1 MSSGAQAGWHAPT
14 INSKRLAHFERKLS
28 SLASC
33 HEYEMDGISGAV
45 GPARP
50 TPQTTLL
57 RTAPIGPRVLAAS
70 HNDTRNP
77 LVVESLRKGKA
88 PQKKVS
94 DEPFK
99 RRPHLTRGEEW
110 LRGERRREI
119 NSKNV
124 AHQRREPTKTQN
136 RRRVTGAH
144 PFATPAARMQ
154 YSQWVILEE
163 LKQLGLKWADHKQDL
178 NIQ

>member
-57 RTAPIGPRVLAAS
+57 RAAPIGPRVLAAS

-77 LVVESLRKGKA
+77 SRRRIIKKGQGPPEKGIGWTLQTT
-88 PQKKVS
+88 PS
-94 DEPFK
+94 PNEG
-99 RRPHLTRGEEW
+99 RRVAEGRATSGNKLE
-110 LRGERRREI
+110 ERRSSTTRANKDPKSEKGDWRSSFCNTSCTNAI
-119 NSKNV
+119 LAVGHLGGVK
-124 AHQRREPTKTQN
+124 
-136 RRRVTGAH
+136 
-144 PFATPAARMQ
+144 ATRIEMNG
-154 YSQWVILEE
+154 S
-163 LKQLGLKWADHKQDL
+163 
-178 NIQ
+178 